1 MIFSKGVLQDK
12 EVISPASTEE
22 VIEEP
27 FVDPIA
33 ILKKNVSD
41 TLTFLH
47 QERNDFLPEE
57 DIIIPSRKH
66 DHISQEIDLN
76 CINLKPPRRSTSDY
90 DDSFQD
96 NIDTHYDVNIIQDVD
111 PFIEYS
117 NKNYDVQNVLQND
130 VKLLDDNL
138 RSVVES
144 EVTEVIKQ
152 AEHVVNNKLNSLNN
166 SVEDKSN
173 KVIRFQEEI
182 LENLD
187 NKVDSTKETAD
198 SIFDEL
204 KTTTEDSLDNLE
216 SLKDDSISAAQ
227 EKSEEAFK
235 FLENEVSSSNV
246 STPLEDSLSFIQR
259 EVDST
264 FSNEDPSKIVS
275 FSNAPVSPK
284 SPRSNIPIPKVRKSL
299 EKEKDIDVL
308 FNEERSD
315 SISPTDSELLSKIPV
330 AMKVGKVKTIK
341 KHSKDPLKEFVT
353 LSKDVN
359 WDDDEETTKIIRTVT
374 SDPIVKTTVTRITS
388 ENLPEHVKS
397 KIPVLQTESLSP
409 SEMTERYDIE
419 VSPKSKI
426 PVLKTETTRII
437 SPEGV
442 EKDIVSP
449 DSTRIIET
457 TTTIVSPG
465 SRVSTKSSTIDS
477 DSDDDSRRSPPL
489 KGILKKTS
497 VRTIGSS
504 SGSDVAL
511 HEEGAELSDDDSG
524 MSSILNTFHFLNF
537 IVALSKL
544 RKLYVRSIFISFCA
558 ADICY
563 A

>member
-12 EVISPASTEE
+12 EVISPASTE
-22 VIEEP
+22 VIEES

-57 DIIIPSRKH
+57 DIIIPSRKD
-66 DHISQEIDLN
+66 DHISKEIDLN
-76 CINLKPPRRSTSDY
+76 SINLKTPKRSTSDY

-96 NIDTHYDVNIIQDVD
+96 NLETQYNINVD
-111 PFIEYS
+111 PFIECS
-117 NKNYDVQNVLQND
+117 NRNDDDDVIENLPQND
-130 VKLLDDNL
+130 VKILDNSL

-152 AEHVVNNKLNSLNN
+152 AEDVVNNKLNNLNN
-166 SVEDKSN
+166 SIEDKSY

-187 NKVDSTKETAD
+187 NKVDSTKEIAD

-204 KTTTEDSLDNLE
+204 KTTTEDSLENLE

-227 EKSEEAFK
+227 EKSEEAFR
-235 FLENEVSSSNV
+235 FLENETSSPNI
-246 STPLEDSLSFIQR
+246 STPLEDSISFIQR
-259 EVDST
+259 EVD
-264 FSNEDPSKIVS
+264 FSNEDSNKTFS
-275 FSNAPVSPK
+275 FSSTPASPASPK
-284 SPRSNIPIPKVRKSL
+284 SSIPVPKARKSL
-299 EKEKDIDVL
+299 EKEIDIDVL
-308 FNEERSD
+308 FDEERSD
-315 SISPTDSELLSKIPV
+315 SVSPTDSELLSKIPV
-330 AMKVGKVKTIK
+330 SMKGGKVKTIK

-388 ENLPEHVKS
+388 ESLPEHVKS

-409 SEMTERYDIE
+409 TEMTERYNFE

-437 SPEGV
+437 SPESV
-442 EKDIVSP
+442 ENDIVSP

-489 KGILKKTS
+489 KGILKKTY

-524 MSSILNTFHFLNF
+524 TSSILNTFHFLNF

-544 RKLYVRSIFISFCA
+544 IELCIRSVFISFCA
-558 ADICY
+558 ADICC